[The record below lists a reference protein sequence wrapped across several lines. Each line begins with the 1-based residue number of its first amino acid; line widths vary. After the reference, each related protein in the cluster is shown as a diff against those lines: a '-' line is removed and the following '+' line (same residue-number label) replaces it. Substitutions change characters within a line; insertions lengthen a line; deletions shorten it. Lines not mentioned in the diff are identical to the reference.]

1 MGLVDI
7 GWRCRMLYGLDS
19 NGSPWIG
26 LRSGGEVSDQV
37 TLPESTT
44 ELFHY
49 ALADTKSPSGSY
61 SVNWDDMLGLH
72 WLDPVHS
79 AIQIWVEVSLCQEP
93 FSIWIT
99 MHLPVVIPLQILR

>member
-1 MGLVDI
+1 MV
-7 GWRCRMLYGLDS
+7 
-19 NGSPWIG
+19 G

-72 WLDPVHS
+72 WLDPGAPQFTSGWKYHFVRNLFLS
-79 AIQIWVEVSLCQEP
+79 G
-93 FSIWIT
+93 
-99 MHLPVVIPLQILR
+99 